1 MNDLTIIYYSANT
14 ISPQFYEHTKNALL
28 KAAGDISII
37 SVSHKPMDL
46 GKNICVGDIGASNIN
61 IYKQLLIG
69 AKEATTEYI
78 ATAEDDTLYS
88 ASHFTHRPT
97 TTGVFAYNMNKW
109 SLFTW
114 SEPPIFSNRG
124 RRTLNAMIAPRKLL
138 IEALEE
144 RFAKYPKDE
153 MIQLRFWGEL
163 GRYEKYLGVTVRE
176 TEQFQSEIP
185 IIMFNHPESLNYKQ
199 QGERKRLGIDRAF
212 ELPYWGKASDVVK
225 LHQ

>member
-14 ISPQFYEHTKNALL
+14 ISPSFFENTKNALL
-28 KAAGDISII
+28 KAAGEIPII

-46 GKNICVGDIGASNIN
+46 GKNICVGEIGASNIN

-69 AKEATTEYI
+69 AKEANTKYI

-88 ASHFTHRPT
+88 ESHFQYRPSE
-97 TTGVFAYNMNKW
+97 GKFGYNMNKW

-114 SEPPIFSNRG
+114 SKPPIFSNRG
-124 RRTLNAMIAPRKLL
+124 RMTLNALIAPRKLL

-153 MIQLRFWGEL
+153 MIPLQFWGEV
-163 GRYEKYLGVTVRE
+163 GRYEKYLGVTVRP

-212 ELPYWGKASDVVK
+212 ELPYWGKASEVIK

>member
-14 ISPQFYEHTKNALL
+14 ISPEFFENTKKALL
-28 KAAGDISII
+28 EASKDTPII

-46 GKNICVGDIGASNIN
+46 GKNICVGNIGPSNIN

-69 AKEATTEYI
+69 AKEATTEFI

-88 ASHFTHRPT
+88 ESHFKYRPSE
-97 TTGVFAYNMNKW
+97 GKFGYNMNKW

-124 RRTLNAMIAPRKLL
+124 RMTLNALIAPRLLL

-144 RFAKYPKDE
+144 RFAKYPRDE
-153 MIQLRFWGEL
+153 MVPIQYWGEV
-163 GRYEKYLGVTVRE
+163 GRYERHLGVTVRS

-199 QGERKRLGIDRAF
+199 QGERKKLGDERLYS
-212 ELPYWGKASDVVK
+212 LPYWGQASEVVK
-225 LHQ
+225 LYK

>member
-1 MNDLTIIYYSANT
+1 
-14 ISPQFYEHTKNALL
+14 
-28 KAAGDISII
+28 
-37 SVSHKPMDL
+37 MDL

-88 ASHFTHRPT
+88 ESHYAHRPSE
-97 TTGVFAYNMNKW
+97 GMFGYNMNKW

-114 SEPPIFSNRG
+114 SDPPIFSNRG
-124 RRTLNAMIAPRKLL
+124 RMTLNALIAPRKLL

-144 RFAKYPKDE
+144 RFAKYPRDE
-153 MIQLRFWGEL
+153 MIPLQYWGEV
-163 GRYEKYLGVTVRE
+163 GRYEEHLGVTVRP

-199 QGERKRLGIDRAF
+199 QGERKKLGMERLF
-212 ELPYWGKASDVVK
+212 KLPYWGDASDVVK
-225 LHQ
+225 LYR